1 MAGPGGVLGTTR
13 NRTDLFLRYRN
24 QALGIN
30 RYGADNSKDASRC
43 CSTHDTVRT
52 AGLIGHESAPSLS
65 PCKLHLL
72 HRSA

>member
-43 CSTHDTVRT
+43 SSVYNRIPHHWVDMRQT
-52 AGLIGHESAPSLS
+52 LPLS
-65 PCKLHLL
+65 PCILNLL
-72 HRSA
+72 DRSA